1 MEPFANAKAMV
12 MLAPVMPMVE
22 LKLTTEAA
30 SDSQPMPV
38 IFAEG
43 KSVETN
49 DVTGYGYSST
59 KAVLRT
65 HKK

>member
-12 MLAPVMPMVE
+12 MLAAVMPMVE

-38 IFAEG
+38 IFA
-43 KSVETN
+43 
-49 DVTGYGYSST
+49 YG
-59 KAVLRT
+59 
-65 HKK
+65 